1 MENMSKYKARF
12 HVRYAN
18 FQNMVFDDRIINE
31 VQLNRLCENP
41 NVEVLYIKNLD
52 KEEVK

>member
-1 MENMSKYKARF
+1 MNKFKERY
-12 HVRYAN
+12 HVRFAN
-18 FQNMVFDDRIINE
+18 FLNCSFDDRILNK

-52 KEEVK
+52 KVGEEK

>member
-1 MENMSKYKARF
+1 MSKFAKRY
-12 HVRYAN
+12 HVRFAN
-18 FQNMVFDDRIINE
+18 FKNMIFDDRILNE